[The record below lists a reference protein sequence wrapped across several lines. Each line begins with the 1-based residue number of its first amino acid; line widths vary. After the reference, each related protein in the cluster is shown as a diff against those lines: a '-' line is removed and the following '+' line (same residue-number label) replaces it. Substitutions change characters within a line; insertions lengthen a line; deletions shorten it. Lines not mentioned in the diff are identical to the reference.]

1 MSSEAG
7 GQGVSAGMAG
17 VTSWAGAAL
26 APGGPAGRE
35 AARRLRR
42 GGSLSPGVFSS
53 LFPVV
58 PGSFG

>member
-1 MSSEAG
+1 
-7 GQGVSAGMAG
+7 MAG
-17 VTSWAGAAL
+17 VTSSAA
-26 APGGPAGRE
+26 ATAPPGGPAGRE

-42 GGSLSPGVFSS
+42 GGSLSPGLFSS